1 MQHDSDY
8 IIGSGTLAI
17 ASYATAVQPILSDLA
32 SIGAIVITIFGI
44 VNYIKKW
51 KRENQK

>member
-32 SIGAIVITIFGI
+32 SIGAIIITIFGI

-51 KRENQK
+51 KKEKQK